1 MLSNLNFFDYVI
13 IFSGALVCLKRIAEM
28 QRYHKLRVV
37 ILTSILS
44 FFVILFFLG
53 HCLTPGSYS
62 CTPPIDWNGAG
73 TEHFTC
79 TEM

>member
-1 MLSNLNFFDYVI
+1 MFPNLNFFDYVI
-13 IFSGALVCLKRIAEM
+13 IISGALLCLKRVAEM

-44 FFVILFFLG
+44 FFAIVFFLG
-53 HCLTPGSYS
+53 RLFTVGTYI
-62 CTPPIDWNGAG
+62 CTPEIHSNDTGA
-73 TEHFTC
+73 EHFTC

>member
-1 MLSNLNFFDYVI
+1 MLSNLNFLDYVI
-13 IFSGALVCLKRIAEM
+13 ILSGLLLCFKRLADME
-28 QRYHKLRVV
+28 RFHVLRVV

-53 HCLTPGSYS
+53 HCFTFGTPL
-62 CTPPIDWNGAG
+62 CTPPIQWNDAG
-73 TEHFTC
+73 NEHFTC